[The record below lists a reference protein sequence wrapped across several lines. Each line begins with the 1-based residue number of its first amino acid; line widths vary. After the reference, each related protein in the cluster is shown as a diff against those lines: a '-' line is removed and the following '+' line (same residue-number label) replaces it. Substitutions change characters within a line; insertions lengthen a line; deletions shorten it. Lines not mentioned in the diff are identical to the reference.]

1 MRPAV
6 PLAGPLLGLL
16 LLLLVAGALLIGDG
30 DLSDPE
36 LAATFLS
43 LRVWRALCALL
54 AGAGLAVAGV
64 VAQGLFH
71 NPLASPDVIGT
82 SAGATLGGQAVL
94 LLWQVGLGEHL
105 PASLPA
111 EMALPLGCLVGAFAA
126 LAILN
131 LIAARVRDRL
141 GVLLAGLLIGS
152 VAISLGGLLTSL
164 AMESWQLGRAILA
177 FTLGGVEGRGPRH
190 VLLALPMVGA
200 AVLAVWAWGAHL
212 DVALSGEDVARSL
225 GVDMQRTRLWG
236 MAWMATLTAAAVAIG
251 GSVPFV
257 GLVVPHMMRGLFG
270 ASHRRLVPAALLGG
284 GAFVLACDLCGRL
297 VPARGEVPLGV
308 VTGLV
313 GAPVFLLLLRRM
325 ARSEGA

>member
-1 MRPAV
+1 MGPS
-6 PLAGPLLGLL
+6 PFSAGLGLGLL
-16 LLLLVAGALLIGDG
+16 LLLLFGGSLLIGDG
-30 DLSDPE
+30 DLADPE
-36 LAATFLS
+36 LALTFLE
-43 LRVWRALCALL
+43 LRVWRALCAML
-54 AGAGLAVAGV
+54 AGAALAMAGV

-71 NPLASPDVIGT
+71 NPLASPDIIGT

-94 LLWQVGLGEHL
+94 LIWPLGLGALL
-105 PASLPA
+105 PSGLPA
-111 EMALPLGCLVGAFAA
+111 EMALPLGCLMGAFASLAA
-126 LAILN
+126 LS
-131 LIAARVRDRL
+131 LIAARIRDRL
-141 GVLLAGLLIGS
+141 GILLAGLLIGS

-200 AVLAVWAWGAHL
+200 ATLAVWAWGAHL
-212 DVALSGEDVARSL
+212 DAALSGEDVARSL

-236 MAWMATLTAAAVAIG
+236 MAWMAALTAAAVAIG

-257 GLVVPHMMRGLFG
+257 GLVVPHMLRGQFG

-284 GAFVLACDLCGRL
+284 GAFVLACDIAGRL

-313 GAPVFLLLLRRM
+313 GAPIFLLLLRRM
-325 ARSEGA
+325 ARVEGV